1 MSLFRYT
8 HIAVHTNYPGFAG
21 TMYHFLSCVYIFWTI
36 LSSQLSLPPTSSVKT
51 SMLSAT
57 TQYLLKFCVY
67 QEEGDS
73 PVTEYLVL
81 QMLLGLKGKVITKE
95 LLKLLFQVLV
105 NNNGSCLRLQDI
117 KKFLHTIKM

>member
-8 HIAVHTNYPGFAG
+8 HIAIHTNYPGFAG

-105 NNNGSCLRLQDI
+105 NNNGSCLLFSI
-117 KKFLHTIKM
+117 IFS

>member
-8 HIAVHTNYPGFAG
+8 HIAIRTNYPDFAG
-21 TMYHFLSCVYIFWTI
+21 TMYNFLPCVHIFWTI

-73 PVTEYLVL
+73 PVTVYLVL
-81 QMLLGLKGKVITKE
+81 QMLLGLKGKTRTKE
-95 LLKLLFQVLV
+95 LSKLLFQVLV
-105 NNNGSCLRLQDI
+105 NNNGSCLLFPI
-117 KKFLHTIKM
+117 TFS